1 MARALARRHPLIYS
15 IPESKRHPRRL
26 LCREASSSVHATVVR
41 LCGQRYAGPIVIGG
55 GLLSEQVCQ
64 YVGANHWSTDAV
76 TGVDL
81 CQRLV
86 ASQVPQE
93 PG

>member
-1 MARALARRHPLIYS
+1 M
-15 IPESKRHPRRL
+15 
-26 LCREASSSVHATVVR
+26 VR
-41 LCGQRYAGPIVIGG
+41 LRGQRYAGPIVIGG